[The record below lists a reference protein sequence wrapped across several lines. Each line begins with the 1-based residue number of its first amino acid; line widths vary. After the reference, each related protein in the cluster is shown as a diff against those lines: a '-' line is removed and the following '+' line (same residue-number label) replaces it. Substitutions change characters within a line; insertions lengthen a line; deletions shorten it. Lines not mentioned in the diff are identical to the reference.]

1 MNSVLVKRSIRDSW
15 LLLASCCALMAGFVW
30 LRIWIASKIEV
41 DALVNIFSGR
51 MKFLQDLLPVPIEDL
66 ASPLGRAAF
75 GFEEGPVLLVLGLWT
90 ITRGSECFAGRVG
103 AGTMEMLL
111 AQPIRRVTAAASHTW
126 VTLGGVVVLTLAGW
140 LGTAAG
146 LRVSA
151 FDDPPPPTFVWP
163 AVVNFL
169 GLGVFLTGLT
179 TFASALARTRAQ
191 AVAAVISFYVVS
203 LALMIVSRISPS
215 ARWLEK
221 FTFLT
226 AYDPTFLT
234 LGLHRAPDEHWSL
247 FWQYNLWLY
256 GLGAALLAAGTAI
269 FCYRDV
275 PAPL

>member
-1 MNSVLVKRSIRDSW
+1 MNWVLVKRSVRDSW

-41 DALVNIFSGR
+41 DALVKVFSGGLK
-51 MKFLQDLLPVPIEDL
+51 MFQDLLPVPIEDL

-75 GFEEGPVLLVLGLWT
+75 GFEEGPVLLVLGLWA
-90 ITRGSECFAGRVG
+90 ITRGSECIAGRVG

-111 AQPIRRVTAAASHTW
+111 AQPVRRVTAITSHAW
-126 VTLGGVVVLTLAGW
+126 VTLAGLVALTIAGW

-146 LRVSA
+146 LQVSA
-151 FDDPPPPTFVWP
+151 FKEPPTVTSIWP

-169 GLGVFLTGLT
+169 GLGLFLTGVT
-179 TFASALARTRAQ
+179 TFVSAVARTRSQ
-191 AVAAVISFYVVS
+191 AVAAVIGFYVVE
-203 LALMIVSRISPS
+203 LALMIVSRISPN
-215 ARWLEK
+215 ARWLER

-234 LGLHRAPDEHWSL
+234 LGMVRDPAAHWPL
-247 FWQYNLWLY
+247 FWEYNLWLY

>member
-1 MNSVLVKRSIRDSW
+1 MNFVLVKRSIRDSW

-41 DALVNIFSGR
+41 DALVKVFSGGL
-51 MKFLQDLLPVPIEDL
+51 KVFQDLLPVPIEDL

-75 GFEEGPVLLVLGLWT
+75 GFEEGPVLLVLGLWA
-90 ITRGSECFAGRVG
+90 ITRGSECIAGRVG

-111 AQPIRRVTAAASHTW
+111 AQPIRRVTAVASHTW
-126 VTLGGVVVLTLAGW
+126 VTLAGLAALTIAGW

-146 LRVSA
+146 LEVSA
-151 FDDPPPPTFVWP
+151 FKEPPPASAVWP

-169 GLGVFLTGLT
+169 GLGLFLAGLA
-179 TFASALARTRAQ
+179 TFISAVARTRSQ
-191 AVAAVISFYVVS
+191 AVAAVIGFYVVE
-203 LALMIVSRISPS
+203 LALMIVSRISAG

-234 LGLHRAPDEHWSL
+234 LGLVRKPADTWPL
-247 FWQYNLWLY
+247 FWEYNLWLY